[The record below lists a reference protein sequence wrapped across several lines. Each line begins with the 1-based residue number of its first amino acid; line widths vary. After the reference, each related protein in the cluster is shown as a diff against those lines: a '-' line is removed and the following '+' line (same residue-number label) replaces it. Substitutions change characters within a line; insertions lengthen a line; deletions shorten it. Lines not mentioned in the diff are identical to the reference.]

1 MKHRFL
7 LDENILH
14 HGIKGV
20 DRHDNPDFTA
30 ATVLR
35 LIAVNCHT
43 IVINRELL
51 SRYWT
56 HLQELFRERSPY
68 FQPAF
73 FVREF
78 LQNSEKRSLEY
89 DDPPELPSGVTIPSE
104 DTHIVRAALVS
115 RPFIVSADEGLREA
129 INAQAVLGLKALSPN
144 EAVELASE
152 KCIPEREQEAGS
164 PTPR

>member
-30 ATVLR
+30 TTVLR
-35 LIAVNCHT
+35 LIAANCHT
-43 IVINRELL
+43 IVINRDLL

-56 HLQELFRERSPY
+56 HLQELFRAPAPVL
-68 FQPAF
+68 QPVF

-78 LQNSEKRSLEY
+78 LQNSDKRALEY
-89 DDPPELPSGVTIPSE
+89 VDPPELPTGVTIPAE
-104 DTHIVRAALVS
+104 DIHIVRAALVS
-115 RPFIVSADEGLREA
+115 RPVIVSADEELVEK
-129 INAQAVLGLKALSPN
+129 INAQPPLGLEALNPN
-144 EAVELASE
+144 DAIGRASE
-152 KCIPEREQEAGS
+152 ECS
-164 PTPR
+164 

>member
-1 MKHRFL
+1 MKHKFL

-20 DRHDNPDFTA
+20 DRHDNRDLTA
-30 ATVLR
+30 TTVLL
-35 LIAVNCHT
+35 LIAANCHT

-56 HLQELFRERSPY
+56 HLQTLFREPAPIL
-68 FQPAF
+68 QPVF

-89 DDPPELPSGVTIPSE
+89 DDPPELPLGVTIPPE

-115 RPFIVSADEGLREA
+115 HPLIVTADEELVESV
-129 INAQAVLGLKALSPN
+129 NTQAVLGLKALNPK
-144 EAVELASE
+144 ETVQLASE
-152 KCIPEREQEAGS
+152 KCTQESEHSGER
-164 PTPR
+164 

>member
-20 DRHDNPDFTA
+20 DRHDNPDLTA
-30 ATVLR
+30 TTVLL
-35 LIAVNCHT
+35 LIAANCHT

-56 HLQELFRERSPY
+56 HLQELFREPAPY
-68 FQPAF
+68 LQPVF

-78 LQNSEKRSLEY
+78 LQNSDKRVLEY
-89 DDPPELPSGVTIPSE
+89 DDPPELPTGVTIPAE
-104 DTHIVRAALVS
+104 DIHIVRAALVS
-115 RPFIVSADEGLREA
+115 RPVIVTADEELMEGVNTQE
-129 INAQAVLGLKALSPN
+129 VLGLKALNPK
-144 EAVELASE
+144 ETVQLASE
-152 KCIPEREQEAGS
+152 KCTQESEQSGDG
-164 PTPR
+164 